1 MRVVVDTSAF
11 IALDRIGQVDLL
23 RQLFGSVDGFGP
35 AVDEA
40 LRLLDAAGFRMSAE
54 LAAAFRRL

>member
-1 MRVVVDTSAF
+1 MRVIFDTLG
-11 IALDRIGQVDLL
+11 IRVTGTIGILL
-23 RQLFGSVDGFGP
+23 AAKKNGFGP